1 MADLVFL
8 GIFASFILGGFKSG
22 FIRRLF
28 GLLYMAIS
36 FVLGAYFRGPLGA
49 IVVGIFPDIPKQYA
63 DMVGYAAAFSIFIVA
78 FNIFSSLIL
87 SKLAVTGVSRVTD
100 QALGVIFGALE
111 AALICSAMIVILHT
125 YSTDVVNLSK
135 LSGFGVLKDI
145 SDGIDTS
152 VIGQILEKT
161 IVPLVLLFLGPLL
174 PQDIKTLVPDTIPG
188 LPGGT
193 LPGGIIPG
201 GIIRFIG
208 R

>member
-8 GIFASFILGGFKSG
+8 GIFALFVVGGFRSG

-63 DMVGYAAAFSIFIVA
+63 DMVGYTAAFSIFVIA
-78 FNIFSSLIL
+78 FNLFSKVIL
-87 SKLAVTGVSRVTD
+87 SKVAVKGITKVTD
-100 QALGVIFGALE
+100 QALGAIFGFIE
-111 AALICSAMIVILHT
+111 AVLICSAVIVILHT
-125 YSTDVVNLSK
+125 YSTEVVNLSK

-145 SDGIDTS
+145 SDGVDGST
-152 VIGQILEKT
+152 IGAILEKT
-161 IVPLVLLFLGPLL
+161 IVPFVLFVLGPLL
-174 PQDIKTLVPDTIPG
+174 PQDIKTLVPTTIPG

-193 LPGGIIPG
+193 LPSGIIPG
-201 GIIRFIG
+201 SVIRFIG
-208 R
+208 W